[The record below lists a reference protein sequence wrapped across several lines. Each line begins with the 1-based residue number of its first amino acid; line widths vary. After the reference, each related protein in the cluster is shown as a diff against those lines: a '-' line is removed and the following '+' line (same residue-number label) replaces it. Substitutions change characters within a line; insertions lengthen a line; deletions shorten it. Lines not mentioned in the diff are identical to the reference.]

1 MKKRILFMGYG
12 NMTKKYCEILKK
24 YEKQVIIKHYTSQ
37 NIPENLYKK
46 IEKLKEYN
54 PDIIFICSS
63 TSAHYKHLSFV
74 NNIFRNKLIIVE
86 KPLFHKFIKI
96 KKNNKIYVGYNL
108 RYDPLVQ
115 HIKKI
120 IKNQKIWSA
129 EVFCKS
135 YLPSWR
141 EGDYSK
147 TYSAKKNLGGGV
159 LLDLSHELDYITW
172 IFGELKLKFVVN
184 NKISNLKINTDD
196 NLLIVGSTKNVKQ
209 FIIHL
214 NYYSKIES
222 RYISINGDKL
232 NFNADLLDKKIIFVK
247 KNKKYLKSW
256 SKKNF
261 SNTYED
267 QVDSIINNKNIK
279 LPNLESVL
287 KVQKLIEKIQELR

>member
-1 MKKRILFMGYG
+1 
-12 NMTKKYCEILKK
+12 MTQKYCKILSK
-24 YEKQVIIKHYTSQ
+24 YKGQVIIKHYTSQ
-37 NIPENLYKK
+37 DVPNNLYKQVK
-46 IEKLKEYN
+46 KLKEYN

-261 SNTYED
+261 FNTYED

>member
-1 MKKRILFMGYG
+1 MGYG

-108 RYDPLVQ
+108 IYDPLVQ

-261 SNTYED
+261 FNTYED